1 MVECTGLENR
11 HTERYLGFES
21 LFLRKRNLIMM
32 LQLNP
37 MIPILRV
44 SDGMEGYAFLV
55 IDYSQEHNLLFTC
68 AMDDGEIWTL
78 SNHDI
83 RFCKN
88 ISLDRNEIKL

>member
-1 MVECTGLENR
+1 
-11 HTERYLGFES
+11 
-21 LFLRKRNLIMM
+21 
-32 LQLNP
+32 
-37 MIPILRV
+37 
-44 SDGMEGYAFLV
+44 MEGYAFLV